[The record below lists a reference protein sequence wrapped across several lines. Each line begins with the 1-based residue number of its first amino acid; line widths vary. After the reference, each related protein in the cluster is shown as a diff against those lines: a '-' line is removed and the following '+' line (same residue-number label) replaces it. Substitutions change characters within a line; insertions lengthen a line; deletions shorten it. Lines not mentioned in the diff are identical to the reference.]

1 VNFTGQ
7 ANPVNFGWLR
17 IFDLFRHCSQS
28 VMIAKTRVLIVDDEP
43 IVGERL
49 KASLERAGFSVDAFF
64 SSQDALKRMQ
74 QESYDILVTD
84 LKMKGPD
91 GLDLL
96 RAAKQKQPNIN
107 AIVITGFATR
117 QVAEEA
123 RSAGAVHFIAKPFKI
138 SELTKLLKAFS
149 KPRDSD

>member
-1 VNFTGQ
+1 
-7 ANPVNFGWLR
+7 
-17 IFDLFRHCSQS
+17 
-28 VMIAKTRVLIVDDEP
+28 MIAKTKVLIVDDEP

-64 SSQDALKRMQ
+64 SSEDALKRMQ

-107 AIVITGFATR
+107 AVVITGFATR

-138 SELTKLLKAFS
+138 SELTQLLKDFS
-149 KPRDSD
+149 TPHDSD

>member
-1 VNFTGQ
+1 
-7 ANPVNFGWLR
+7 
-17 IFDLFRHCSQS
+17 
-28 VMIAKTRVLIVDDEP
+28 VLIVDDEP

-74 QESYDILVTD
+74 QEPYDVLVTD

-96 RAAKQKQPNIN
+96 RAAKQKQPNIK
-107 AIVITGFATR
+107 AVVITGFATR

-149 KPRDSD
+149 NPHDSD